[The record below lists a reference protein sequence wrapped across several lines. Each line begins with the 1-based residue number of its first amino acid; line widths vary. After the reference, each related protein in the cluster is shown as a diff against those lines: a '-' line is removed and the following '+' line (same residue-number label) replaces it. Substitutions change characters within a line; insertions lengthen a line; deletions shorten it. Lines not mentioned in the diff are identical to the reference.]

1 MAVERATP
9 VRGRRDMKPP
19 GRLERRFP
27 LLFGLL
33 GACVLGLLVANW
45 RAYQELREA
54 EAWRS
59 HTHEVL
65 LEIAE
70 LERAVQPLGGHL
82 LCAVLGA
89 SPGAPQTLPDP
100 APILQRLR
108 VRVADNAAQLRT
120 LDELPPL
127 LEALARGYARP
138 IDEACR
144 GPGRMPV
151 TRVLD
156 LSAIGV
162 VHRDRILG
170 YIALMR
176 GVEQRLLEQ
185 RQAQLE
191 ARGDVL
197 RRRFGLLVLATAALA
212 ALAPFGMRG
221 VTGRLAEAYRRL
233 RHEAI
238 ERGMAREQQRESQ
251 RRLEMV
257 LEHVSE
263 AVIGLDDRL
272 RVQWLNPAGEAMFGR
287 TRASLRG
294 QPLAHLLPGIDE
306 DLERPGV
313 TPPDFDDTDAKPPEP
328 WLTVRRAVE
337 GRRPDGVH
345 FIAEAVLV
353 HGRVNGD
360 LLGVCVCRPLVE
372 RAARAAGRP
381 RRVAADAPVD
391 APVDVPL
398 DVAVDVPL
406 DVRLDDAPRVA
417 GPDRAPPAA
426 GGADDRT
433 ARETAEDPAADGR
446 RAR

>member
-1 MAVERATP
+1 
-9 VRGRRDMKPP
+9 MKPP

-33 GACVLGLLVANW
+33 GACVLGLLAANW
-45 RAYQELREA
+45 RAYEELREA
-54 EAWRS
+54 EAWRH

-65 LEIAE
+65 LEIAA

-89 SPGAPQTLPDP
+89 SPGAPQTVPDP
-100 APILQRLR
+100 APIVQRLR
-108 VRVADNAAQLRT
+108 ARVSDNAAQLRT

-127 LEALARGYARP
+127 LDALARGYARP

-162 VHRDRILG
+162 VHRDRIQG
-170 YIALMR
+170 YIGLMR

-185 RQAQLE
+185 RQAQLD
-191 ARGDVL
+191 ARSDVL
-197 RRRFGLLVLATAALA
+197 RQRFGLLVLATAALA

-263 AVIGLDDRL
+263 AVIGLDERL

-306 DLERPGV
+306 DLERPGA
-313 TPPDFDDTDAKPPEP
+313 TPPDFGDTDSQPRPEP
-328 WLTVRRAVE
+328 WLMVRRAVE
-337 GRRPDGVH
+337 GRRPDGVR

-372 RAARAAGRP
+372 RVARAAGRP
-381 RRVAADAPVD
+381 RRVAVD
-391 APVDVPL
+391 APLDAPLDGAVDLPLDVPL
-398 DVAVDVPL
+398 DVPLGDQPRVNGPARDVP
-406 DVRLDDAPRVA
+406 AI
-417 GPDRAPPAA
+417 
-426 GGADDRT
+426 GGADDPR
-433 ARETAEDPAADGR
+433 APEAAEDPAGAGR
-446 RAR
+446 RGR